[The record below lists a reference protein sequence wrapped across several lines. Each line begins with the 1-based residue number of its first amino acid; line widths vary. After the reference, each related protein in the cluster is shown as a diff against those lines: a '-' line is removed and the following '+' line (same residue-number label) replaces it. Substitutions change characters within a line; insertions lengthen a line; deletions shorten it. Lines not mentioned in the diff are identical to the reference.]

1 MVGPRREELR
11 RLCRFYRLFG
21 VLRMNKMTVAFVIA
35 ALGLVSAAQATSVT
49 IPANKRLGPV
59 PTMAGT
65 GLDGQVWTGAGV
77 HNTTSAAAWTASKP
91 AAGSFV
97 GMNFN
102 YSNQGEAN
110 TVGNFLGTDAAPLSN
125 AVKNALGDWTIYKF
139 TGKIALPSAGQ
150 YDFKITSDD
159 GFVMKV
165 GDQKVAEFAGERS
178 SATTNGWLTVS
189 QSGLYSIEVLYFNGP
204 ATGDLK
210 IEYKKAGT
218 NDPFK
223 VLAKPDIYQ
232 MNMIP
237 TPGAVALVGMG
248 GLLASRRR
256 RA

>member
-1 MVGPRREELR
+1 
-11 RLCRFYRLFG
+11 
-21 VLRMNKMTVAFVIA
+21 MNKMTIAFTVA
-35 ALGLVSAAQATSVT
+35 ALGLVSAASATSVT

-77 HNTTSAAAWTASKP
+77 HTTASAQTWTVNNA

-97 GMNFN
+97 GMTFN

-110 TVGNFLGTDAAPLSN
+110 TVGNFLGTDAAPLPS
-125 AVKNALGDWTIYKF
+125 AVKNALGDWTVFKF

-159 GFVMKV
+159 GFVLKV
-165 GDQKVAEFAGERS
+165 GDQKIAEFAGERS
-178 SATTNGWLTVS
+178 SATTEGWLTVS

-204 ATGDLK
+204 AAGNLK
-210 IEYKKAGT
+210 IEYKKAGS
-218 NDPFK
+218 NSPFK
-223 VLAKPDIYQ
+223 VLSKPDIFQ

-237 TPGAVALVGMG
+237 TPGAVAVLGMG
-248 GLLASRRR
+248 GLMASRRR

>member
-1 MVGPRREELR
+1 
-11 RLCRFYRLFG
+11 
-21 VLRMNKMTVAFVIA
+21 MNKMTFPFALA
-35 ALGLVSAAQATSVT
+35 ALGLVSVASATSVT
-49 IPANKRLGPV
+49 IPANKRIGPV

-77 HNTTSAAAWTASKP
+77 HTTASAQTWTTNNA

-97 GMNFN
+97 AMSFN
-102 YSNQGEAN
+102 YSNQNENN

-139 TGKIALPSAGQ
+139 TGKIALPTSGQ

-159 GFVMKV
+159 GFVLKV
-165 GDQKVAEFAGERS
+165 GDQKIAEFAGERS
-178 SATTNGWLTVS
+178 SATTDGWLTVS

-204 ATGDLK
+204 GKGNLK

-223 VLAKPDIYQ
+223 VLAKPDIFQ

-237 TPGAVALVGMG
+237 TPAAVAVLGMG
-248 GLLASRRR
+248 GLVASRRR